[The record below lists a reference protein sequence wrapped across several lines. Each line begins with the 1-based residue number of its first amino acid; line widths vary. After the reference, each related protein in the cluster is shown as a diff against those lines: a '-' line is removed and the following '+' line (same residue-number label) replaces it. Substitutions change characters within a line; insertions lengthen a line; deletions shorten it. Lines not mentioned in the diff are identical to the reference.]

1 MLLKHLYR
9 VIRRKLIA
17 IILKIKKDKRSS
29 QSPKKNRQLIL
40 ALTSKLLLK
49 RFQNKMKKHLYRRKS
64 KLLKRL
70 QGFELKKFKD

>member
-1 MLLKHLYR
+1 M
-9 VIRRKLIA
+9 A
-17 IILKIKKDKRSS
+17 IIRKIKKAKRSS

-40 ALTSKLLLK
+40 ALASKLLLK
-49 RFQNKMKKHLYRRKS
+49 IFKSKMKKHLYRRKL

>member
-1 MLLKHLYR
+1 MLLKPLYR
-9 VIRRKLIA
+9 VILRKLIT
-17 IILKIKKDKRSS
+17 IILKIKKAKRSS

-49 RFQNKMKKHLYRRKS
+49 RFQSKMKKHLYRKKL